1 MDKSQALQSFWSG
14 FGLPAYAENTVPDNI
29 STPYITYE
37 VSTDSLDSVMVLNAS
52 LWYRSMSW
60 KDISQKAEEIARR
73 IVTMYPPTIQ
83 LDEGRLYISK
93 GSPFAQRMGDEGG
106 TDVRRILL
114 TVNVEFFTAY

>member
-1 MDKSQALQSFWSG
+1 MDKSQALQSFWSS
-14 FGLPAYAENTVPDNI
+14 FGLPAYAENTVPDDAQ
-29 STPYITYE
+29 TPYITYE
-37 VSTDSLDSVMVLNAS
+37 ASTDSLGNTMVQNAS

-60 KDISQKAEEIARR
+60 KEISQKAEDIARY
-73 IVTMYPPTIQ
+73 IATMDPPSIPINN
-83 LDEGRLYISK
+83 GRLYITK